1 MSKFKK
7 VIRFL
12 HLWLGLLSGI
22 VVFIVA
28 ATGCLYSFEKE
39 FRALMYKDITCV
51 TGEIKTPK
59 GIDEIIQIVKKKY
72 PKEKIRSLSLKA
84 DTNLCIEVFLPKKK
98 IVYVNPYTGEIQ
110 GTVSM
115 EEDFFGVVLKI
126 HRSLYLGDVGKK
138 ITGISAIIFLLMLIS
153 GIILWWPKKLKRIK
167 EKLVIAIRANK
178 SRRNYD
184 LHSVLGFYA
193 SIFLLF
199 IVLTG
204 LIWSFKSVEN
214 SMYWITGSKKEEK
227 KIKSNYSGNK
237 STLSLQKILDVIQK
251 GSGGDN
257 NYFISLPE
265 DSVGVIRFRVQTPN
279 ELYLVKRNQYSFD
292 QYEYKL
298 LRIDQYDEASLGDK
312 IKMNLYNIHTGK
324 ILGLAGQIVN
334 FIASLIAASL
344 PITGFM
350 IWKRRNKS
358 RKGVV

>member
-22 VVFIVA
+22 IVFIVA

-39 FRALMYKDITCV
+39 FRALIYKDITYAQA
-51 TGEIKTPK
+51 EEKSSQS
-59 GIDEIIQIVKKKY
+59 IDNLRLLVKKKY
-72 PKEKIRSLSLKA
+72 PKEKIKSIVIRAEK
-84 DTNLCIEVFLPKKK
+84 NVCVEFVLPKKK
-98 IVYVNPYTGEIQ
+98 TVYVNPYSSKIQ
-110 GTVSM
+110 GLVNS
-115 EEDFFGVVLKI
+115 EVDFFGVVLKI

-138 ITGISAIIFLLMLIS
+138 ITGISAIVFLVMLIS
-153 GIILWWPKKLKRIK
+153 GIILWWPKRIKRIK
-167 EKLVIAIRANK
+167 EKLVIALRANK

-199 IVLTG
+199 VVLTG

-214 SMYWITGSKKEEK
+214 SMYWITGSTKEENK
-227 KIKSNYSGNK
+227 MKSNYSGSK
-237 STLSLQKILDVIQK
+237 SRVSLQKIMDVMQK
-251 GSGGDN
+251 SSGEEN

-265 DSVGVIRFRVQTPN
+265 DSIGVIKFRVQPSK
-279 ELYLVKRNQYSFD
+279 ESYLVKRNQYTFD

-298 LRIDQYDEASLGDK
+298 LKIEQYEKASIADK

-324 ILGLAGQIVN
+324 ILGLAGQLMI
-334 FIASLIAASL
+334 FIASSIAASL
-344 PITGFM
+344 PITGFL
-350 IWKRRNKS
+350 IWRRKRK
-358 RKGVV
+358 